1 MRNWWAGLLI
11 LSMASVL
18 WAQAEGSV
26 ESVGFQG
33 YYRPECWVPMS
44 VVLRATGDSAVEL
57 QIRVVQEDC
66 DHDRVLVT
74 RTVTLTPDA
83 AGRQAEQR
91 FWMYFRPQPTNGGL
105 HDAAVGGS
113 PKVLDQELKV
123 LLTNMSGKTIA
134 SLPITQQ
141 GIKRVDVLPPAAPK
155 EVRGVRVV
163 LCVSDGVSLPA
174 RQEYENVDGLSDA
187 PMFIVLRPRDLPE
200 DVRGYEMVDSIL
212 WLGSTA
218 PDPKKPTEEPRY
230 RALEQYVR
238 QGGMLVVCQG
248 QEMVQTRGFEA
259 LLPVKVSEYRESN
272 SLEPLPTMGK
282 LDWQGGIPEGAAAIR
297 RVAVAV
303 AKPEALVLRTKAW
316 EGDAQGKAA
325 VESPYLA
332 RWRVGAGC
340 VTWLAQDLGEPSLVR
355 SLRKGWASIWDEVMG
370 WRNTPTAR
378 PDITP
383 GKDPKVGP
391 FGEATARVDLGMA
404 FRNVPG
410 GGLGLRASGYVLMAV
425 LFFAVYWVAAGPG
438 MYAFLSLKKLATLNW
453 FLFGVVAVAAA
464 VLATLVVRVLQS
476 GTPRLEHVTILRV
489 PAGEN
494 AVIKSRIG
502 LYIPSDGLKT
512 LELQKT
518 GPRTTNW
525 ITAYPDHP
533 KHRDLADESQFL
545 AMKQYIVPI
554 VDAASDDPVRV
565 NMPWRSTMK
574 RIEARWTGEFAGR
587 IDGQVSLTGRSYPDV
602 QGVLTN
608 STPWTLQE
616 VYLAYRGA
624 NVNGDGSNV
633 GGDRVIYIPQWKQG
647 ERIDLTELLSSDKV
661 YRIGPSKGQ
670 REGVPRLGKVVYG
683 GIELMHRDFSNE
695 YIPGD
700 AWAGY
705 WYSGS
710 KFSEKIL
717 NDDSV
722 DDSGAGYEVSLPLCS
737 LFDRVPPMRNDK
749 GNDGQYRNTRKDV
762 IRVGARGLNVSPAVA
777 AGSMVVLAE
786 AYGPLPMPLTV
797 DGATPT
803 GNGVILCQFIL
814 PLGPP
819 SASATTA
826 PVPTSAT
833 GVVEKL
839 SR

>member
-1 MRNWWAGLLI
+1 MRIWWAGLVI

-44 VVLRATGDSAVEL
+44 VVLRATGDTATEL

-66 DHDRVLVT
+66 DHDRVLMT
-74 RTVTLTPDA
+74 RTVTLTPDTG
-83 AGRQAEQR
+83 GRQAEQR
-91 FWMYFRPQPTNGGL
+91 FWMYFRPQPNNGGL

-113 PKVLDQELKV
+113 QKQIDQELKV
-123 LLTNMSGKTIA
+123 LLTDMGGKTIA

-141 GIKRVDVLPPAAPK
+141 SIKRVDVEQGSGRPTD
-155 EVRGVRVV
+155 VRGAKVV
-163 LCVSDGVSLPA
+163 LCVTDGTGGPDRLPFD
-174 RQEYENVDGLSDA
+174 NVDGLSET
-187 PMFIVLRPRDLPE
+187 PLFIGVRPRDLPE
-200 DVRGYEMVDSIL
+200 DLRGYEMVDAIM

-218 PDPKKPTEEPRY
+218 PDARKPTEEPRF
-230 RALEQYVR
+230 RAIEQYVR
-238 QGGMLVVCQG
+238 QGGMLVVSQG
-248 QEMVQTRGFEA
+248 QEMAQTRGFEG
-259 LLPVKVSEYRESN
+259 LLPVKVTEYRETN
-272 SLEPLPTMGK
+272 SLEPLPEMGK
-282 LDWQGGIPEGAAAIR
+282 LELRDMAQEEAVVLR
-297 RVAVAV
+297 RVAVGV

-316 EGDAQGKAA
+316 DEKG
-325 VESPYLA
+325 ESPYLV
-332 RWRVGAGC
+332 RGRVGAGC
-340 VTWLAQDLGEPSLVR
+340 VTWVAQDIASLQRVPA
-355 SLRKGWASIWDEVMG
+355 LKGGWLNIWDEVMG

-378 PDITP
+378 PDATP
-383 GKDPKVGP
+383 GKDAKIGP
-391 FGEATARVDLGMA
+391 YGEAAAKVDLGGSFLKA
-404 FRNVPG
+404 PG

-438 MYAFLSLKKLATLNW
+438 LYAFLSLKKLATLNW

-464 VLATLVVRVLQS
+464 LLATLVVRVLQS
-476 GTPRLEHVTILRV
+476 GTPQLEHVTILRM

-494 AVIKSRIG
+494 AVIESRIG

-518 GPRTTNW
+518 APQTTNW
-525 ITAYPDHP
+525 VTPYPEHP
-533 KHRDLADESQFL
+533 KHLPEESQFL
-545 AMKQYIVPI
+545 AMKQYVVPI
-554 VDAASDDPVRV
+554 VDAASDDSVRV
-565 NMPWRSTMK
+565 SMPWRSTMK
-574 RIEARWTGEFAGR
+574 WIEARWTGEFAGR

-624 NVNGDGSNV
+624 NVIGDGSSA

-647 ERIDLTELLSSDKV
+647 ERLDLTEVLSSDNV

-670 REGVPRLGKVVYG
+670 REGVPQMGKVIYG
-683 GIELMHRDFSNE
+683 GIELMHRDFRTE

-700 AWAGY
+700 AWAGF
-705 WYSGS
+705 WYANGRLNGTSLS
-710 KFSEKIL
+710 DDRL
-717 NDDSV
+717 NDS
-722 DDSGAGYEVSLPLCS
+722 AMGYEVSLPLCS
-737 LFDRVPPMRNDK
+737 LFDRIPPMRNSK
-749 GNDGQYRNTRKDV
+749 ASGGQYQQTRKD
-762 IRVGARGLNVSPAVA
+762 ILRVGARRLNVSPAVA

-786 AYGPLPMPLTV
+786 ANGPLPIPLMV
-797 DGATPT
+797 EGATPT

-814 PLGPP
+814 PLGRP
-819 SASATTA
+819 ASATTVPATMPA
-826 PVPTSAT
+826 PALAPAA
-833 GVVEKL
+833 GAVEKQ